1 MTDTD
6 KAAKREAAQKRAA
19 VLKKLRAE
27 HADSVARTQEL
38 LKEQKRVQK
47 LICGS
52 IRETAKSVP
61 EIAAEI
67 EMPTHEVLWYLTGY
81 KKYDIVVEDGMCGDY
96 VLYKKV
102 PSTEGREK

>member
-1 MTDTD
+1 MKDD

-19 VLKKLRAE
+19 VLKRLRAE
-27 HADSVARTQEL
+27 HAESVARAQEL

-52 IRETAKSVP
+52 IRERAKSVP
-61 EIAAEI
+61 EIAVEI

-81 KKYDIVVEDGMCGDY
+81 KKYDIVIEDGMCGDY

-102 PSTEGREK
+102 EGK